1 MGETLQILT
10 SYSPY
15 SAEPQT
21 SPSALL
27 WVSLEKGLL
36 SVFWTGLALGMP
48 RTEFF
53 KIQVVADAL
62 GKQTPL
68 CLPYCLPRVTE

>member
-10 SYSPY
+10 SHSPY

-21 SPSALL
+21 GPSALL

-53 KIQVVADAL
+53 KIQVKVADAL
-62 GKQTPL
+62 GKQTP
-68 CLPYCLPRVTE
+68 CVCCTVFQE